1 MTTERERS
9 YQPAT
14 YEPDT
19 KIWKLNI
26 NPERTWDDTPLSL
39 AIYVRRGIYS
49 LDARQSLAW
58 VRDRLLPPHRHTINH
73 ILRELNMSEYDE
85 AAFIEKTRGVS
96 ANDHIYLMAR
106 DDAAINAA
114 PVDSKS

>member
-1 MTTERERS
+1 LITDDASTDYGTLS
-9 YQPAT
+9 

-19 KIWKLNI
+19 RIWKLEI

-39 AIYVRRGIYS
+39 AIYIRQGIYS

-58 VRDRLLPPHRHTINH
+58 VKDRLLPSSRHNINH
-73 ILRELNMSEYDE
+73 ILRGLDMPEYDE

-96 ANDHIYLMAR
+96 ANDYLYLVAL
-106 DDAAINAA
+106 DKA
-114 PVDSKS
+114 